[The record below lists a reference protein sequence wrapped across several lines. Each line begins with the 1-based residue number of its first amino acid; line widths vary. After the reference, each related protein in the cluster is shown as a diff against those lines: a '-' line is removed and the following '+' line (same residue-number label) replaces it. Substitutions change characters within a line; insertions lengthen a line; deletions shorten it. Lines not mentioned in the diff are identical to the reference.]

1 MEEAAAHN
9 GSAAGTGAGT
19 GVGSGSPA
27 AARPPATPEG
37 MALAYG
43 SLVLMALLPIFFGAL
58 RSVSCAKSKVPPR
71 LRGRPDI
78 PPATPPRTRRRRGVR
93 VSPLPSRAR
102 QRGLSPAS
110 PGRPSGAS
118 RPRLPLPPPTPLC
131 PIPQLRGHH
140 PPPPP
145 PPNTVPGKAERPSSR
160 WRQGRSAAPGV
171 FSSPLPHCPDQFKCC
186 KTPDRPSN
194 PCKRCRVWGRGAHMW
209 LCSPTPQQAGP
220 WGAVEPSCP
229 HNLCCPCSLSCC
241 SLHLV
246 PGLR

>member
-78 PPATPPRTRRRRGVR
+78 PPATPP
-93 VSPLPSRAR
+93 PN
-102 QRGLSPAS
+102 PAA
-110 PGRPSGAS
+110 PGRPGLPSPKPCTAAGVV
-118 RPRLPLPPPTPLC
+118 PRLSRET
-131 PIPQLRGHH
+131 LRG
-140 PPPPP
+140 
-145 PPNTVPGKAERPSSR
+145 
-160 WRQGRSAAPGV
+160 
-171 FSSPLPHCPDQFKCC
+171 L
-186 KTPDRPSN
+186 
-194 PCKRCRVWGRGAHMW
+194 
-209 LCSPTPQQAGP
+209 
-220 WGAVEPSCP
+220 
-229 HNLCCPCSLSCC
+229 
-241 SLHLV
+241 
-246 PGLR
+246 